1 MTINCECGNCGK
13 EYRVS
18 NERAGRKFRCRQCDA
33 AVHVPDGY
41 EDEYEVP
48 SSPRRNPASKR
59 RRSGGRGKQTRS
71 KKSKSKTNTSLIVG
85 IGAGSI
91 VLVAGI
97 VVGYFL
103 LTGDSREVSPVV
115 EDQTIKEGNNNGLA
129 QEKGVKRD
137 ADEPLTP
144 QDHTAGATTL
154 QEVKPETNHSVNSI
168 GMAFVPFAAGTFTM
182 GSSTIQQARP
192 EHEVTLSQPFQM
204 GIYEV
209 TQEQYQRVMG
219 TNPSKFKGEKNP
231 VEQVRWTDAVAFC
244 EKLSTLP
251 KERATGFQYRLPTE
265 AEWEYACRAG
275 TVTEF
280 SFGDDPAEF
289 SDHAW
294 HRNNSEMKTH
304 PAGEKRPNPAGLYDL
319 HGNVFEWCH
328 DWLGDYSDRAV
339 TNPTGPDS
347 GKLRVIR
354 GGNFS
359 SVVGFH
365 ASAIRVADS
374 PMFRDSG
381 VGFRV
386 VRVKKQP
393 K

>member
-18 NERAGRKFRCRQCDA
+18 DERAGRKFRCRQCDA
-33 AVHVPDGY
+33 DVHVPDGY

-59 RRSGGRGKQTRS
+59 RRSGGGGKQTRS
-71 KKSKSKTNTSLIVG
+71 KKSKSNTNTSLIVG

-115 EDQTIKEGNNNGLA
+115 EDQTIREGENNGLPQA
-129 QEKGVKRD
+129 KDVKRD
-137 ADEPLTP
+137 GDESLTP
-144 QDHTAGATTL
+144 KDHIAGATTL
-154 QEVKPETNHSVNSI
+154 QEVKPEANQSVNSI
-168 GMAFVPFAAGTFTM
+168 GMAFVSFSAGTFTM
-182 GSSTIQQARP
+182 GSDTSHQSGP
-192 EHEVTLSQPFQM
+192 KHEVTLSQAFQM

-219 TNPSKFKGEKNP
+219 TNPSKFKGERNP
-231 VEQVRWTDAVAFC
+231 VEQVRWADAVAFC

-251 KERATGFQYRLPTE
+251 EERATGFQYRLPTE
-265 AEWEYACRAG
+265 AEWEYGCRAG

-280 SFGDDPAEF
+280 SFGDDPAEL
-289 SDHAW
+289 SDYAW
-294 HRNNSEMKTH
+294 HEKNSGMKTH
-304 PAGEKRPNPAGLYDL
+304 PVGEKRPNPAGLYDL
-319 HGNVFEWCH
+319 HGNVYEWCH
-328 DWLGDYSDRAV
+328 DWLGDYPDRAV
-339 TNPTGPDS
+339 IDPTGPVS

-354 GGNFS
+354 GGTFS
-359 SVVGFH
+359 HPTGFH
-365 ASAIRVADS
+365 ITVLRVSDS
-374 PMFRDSG
+374 PTLRSEMI
-381 VGFRV
+381 GFRV
-386 VRVKKQP
+386 VRVKTPAK
-393 K
+393 